1 MEASGEKMK
10 RLVRKKKE
18 ERKAEAQEA
27 GIG

>member
-1 MEASGEKMK
+1 MEAPEEKMK